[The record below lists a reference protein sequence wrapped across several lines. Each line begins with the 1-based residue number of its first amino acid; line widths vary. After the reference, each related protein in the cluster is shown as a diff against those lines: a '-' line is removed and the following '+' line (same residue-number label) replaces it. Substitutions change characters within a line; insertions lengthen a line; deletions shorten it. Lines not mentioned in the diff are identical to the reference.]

1 MAAKIQKEFINQGK
15 KMVGPGG
22 PSAISDLK
30 NAEKAIR
37 KSEEQFRTFIDRH
50 HAVMLLIDPD
60 SGAIGDANQA
70 ATRFYGYS
78 KGELCA
84 MNIADINQLAP
95 EQIAAERQRAKR
107 EERNYF
113 VFPHKLSNKEVR
125 TVEVYSTPVK
135 VEGKIYLFSIVH
147 DITEHKKCELEL
159 QTKIDSFEEL
169 NTALKVILR
178 QVEESRE
185 ELSARIFA
193 NIKELVLPSVD
204 KLKKSPLSSYQRS
217 LLQSIE
223 SNLMNISS
231 SFLRDLKMV
240 SYNLTP
246 REMEVATLVKEGKS
260 IKEISERMS
269 ISPKTV
275 SFHRNSLRDKLGLK
289 NKKINLRSH
298 LSSIR

>member
-1 MAAKIQKEFINQGK
+1 
-15 KMVGPGG
+15 MVCPGDG

-30 NAEKAIR
+30 NAEKAIW

-60 SGAIGDANQA
+60 SGVIIDANQA
-70 ATRFYGYS
+70 AARFYGYS
-78 KGELCA
+78 KDKLCG
-84 MNIADINQLAP
+84 MNIADINQLAS
-95 EQIAAERQRAKR
+95 EQIAAERQNAKMEKQNR
-107 EERNYF
+107 F
-113 VFPHKLSNKEVR
+113 ISPHKLANNEVR
-125 TVEVYSTPVK
+125 TVEVYSTPIDVK
-135 VEGKIYLFSIVH
+135 GQVLLFSIVH
-147 DITEHKKCELEL
+147 DVTERVKCEQDL
-159 QTKIDSFEEL
+159 KINVERLEEL

-193 NIKELVLPSVD
+193 NIKELVLPGVD
-204 KLKKSPLSSYQRS
+204 KLKKSSLSSYQHS

-231 SFLRDLKMV
+231 SFLRDLKMA
-240 SYNLTP
+240 SHNLTP

-260 IKEISERMS
+260 VKDISERMR

-275 SFHRNSLRDKLGLK
+275 AFHRNSLREKLGLK